1 MYPLF
6 SFQVPAAFVAV
17 CLSFM
22 SACSHAAG
30 MVPETPVVVVD
41 QASGEATLNVRNSDD
56 QPALLYS
63 TIEHI
68 PQDTEPL
75 LLLNPPVA
83 RVEPGKSQQVRFI
96 LREVGPLKTER
107 LQRVVFEGI
116 SPRQGGSGAQVHL
129 TVRQNIPVI
138 VRPANLAID
147 RMPWKRLVWSVAG
160 QQVRVSNPSPY
171 VVRLSKAVNLIPG
184 GVTLDLQRTY
194 ILPGEVLMLDASST
208 LGSHV
213 RLFPASTYGFAV
225 DSYDA
230 PLIVQK

>member
-22 SACSHAAG
+22 STSSHAAG

-68 PQDTEPL
+68 PEDAEPL

-116 SPRQGGSGAQVHL
+116 SPRQVGSGAQVNL

-230 PLIVQK
+230 PLTVQK

>member
-1 MYPLF
+1 MYPRF
-6 SFQVPAAFVAV
+6 PFQVPAAFVAV
-17 CLSFM
+17 CVSFTCV
-22 SACSHAAG
+22 SSHAAG

-41 QASGEATLNVRNSDD
+41 QASGEATVNVRNTDAR
-56 QPALLYS
+56 PALLYS

-68 PQDTEPL
+68 REDTAPL
-75 LLLNPPVA
+75 LLLSPPVA

-96 LREVGPLKTER
+96 LRDVEPLKTER

-116 SPRQGGSGAQVHL
+116 SPRQEGSGAQVHL

-147 RMPWKRLVWSVAG
+147 RTPWKRLVWSVAG
-160 QQVRVSNPSPY
+160 KQVRVSNPSPY

-194 ILPGEVLMLDASST
+194 ILPGEVLLLTTPST
-208 LGSHV
+208 LASHV
-213 RLFPASTYGFAV
+213 RLFPATTYGFAV

-230 PLIVQK
+230 PLTVQK